1 MMQQIAGANTILQ
14 TIVADDKR
22 GRVMSFYSLAVL
34 GFTPIGSL
42 LAGMLASRIGAPATL
57 MFCGALCILVAL
69 WFMGRLPEIR
79 RGIRPIYIELG
90 IVDVPAVPP
99 PVDR

>member
-1 MMQQIAGANTILQ
+1 
-14 TIVADDKR
+14 
-22 GRVMSFYSLAVL
+22 VL

-57 MFCGALCILVAL
+57 ITCGVLCILAAL

-79 RGIRPIYIELG
+79 REIRPVYIELG
-90 IVDVPAVPP
+90 IIPQAAIESQGA
-99 PVDR
+99 